1 MKGLWG
7 MEYFGIGGILISVC
21 LLMFLAYKDKNLY
34 FATLVC
40 AFIVIVTNGI
50 DIWDGMQNGYAVALG
65 DFVSTYLY
73 IFIIGVLFGEVMK
86 DSGIAEVLGYKI
98 ANIIGVQNAMIG
110 VVLINFI
117 MGTIGVSG
125 YVLVFCTVP
134 ICRTMFK
141 RANLPMSVM
150 PAAQLLGCALGAG
163 VLPYNP
169 ILNNVIPATYLGT
182 SLGAQPL
189 LGVIAFLLLAIPGC
203 LYCKYIGEKAKN
215 KMSDKAKALVEI
227 EEFEAEY
234 SRKDKPNLLQCLIPC
249 SALVLII
256 IMFDNHFDS
265 NKLVAFS
272 ITIGTLLVFILNW
285 KRLLQSWNNTVSNG
299 LNQGAGAIMLA
310 ATVMGFAGV
319 VQMTPAFGKLVEWC
333 LNINLHPYLTESIS
347 INLLAGVT
355 GSAAAGIQIFMQT
368 FANSFLSMGMDA
380 AVMHRLAPIASFGLN
395 TLPHNA
401 TVVLS
406 LKYMNVTYKESY
418 GSVIITTIILPT
430 LSSILTTLIA
440 IAYFR

>member
-1 MKGLWG
+1 
-7 MEYFGIGGILISVC
+7 MEYFGVGGILISVC

-40 AFIVIVTNGI
+40 AFVVIITNGI
-50 DIWDGMQNGYAVALG
+50 DIWDGMQNGYAAALG

-73 IFIIGVLFGEVMK
+73 IFITGVLFGEVMK
-86 DSGIAEVLGYKI
+86 DSGIAEVLGYTI

-134 ICRTMFK
+134 ICRTMFI
-141 RANLPMSVM
+141 RANLPMSIM

-169 ILNNVIPATYLGT
+169 ILNNVIPSTYLGT

-189 LGVIAFLLLAIPGC
+189 LGVIAFFLLAIPGC

-215 KMSDKAKALVEI
+215 EMSDKAKALVEI

-249 SALVLII
+249 SVLVLII
-256 IMFDNHFDS
+256 IIFDNYFDS

-272 ITIGTLLVFILNW
+272 ITVGTLLVFILNW
-285 KRLLQSWNNTVSNG
+285 KRLRKSWNNTVSNG

-319 VQMTPAFGKLVEWC
+319 VQMTPAFDKLVEWC
-333 LNINLHPYLTESIS
+333 LNINLNPYLTESIS

-368 FANSFLSMGMDA
+368 FADSFLSMGMNA

-418 GSVIITTIILPT
+418 GYVIITTIILPT

-440 IAYFR
+440 IAFFR